1 MIIYRIMEMVNLP
14 CAQQLKKVC
23 MYKQMYKTSQ
33 PLCRW
38 MTSGCTRVIS
48 IRLEGSRTPA
58 GEIQEALSSL
68 KGMGKWNWLGF
79 LRWHYFEP
87 KIYVWVIFWYMHILW
102 CPVPYKR
109 SGGISIMKTDK
120 GRDKLPPK
128 SFFLKTFFDH

>member
-1 MIIYRIMEMVNLP
+1 MRLINIEMDQNDHRIMEMVNLP

-79 LRWHYFEP
+79 LRWHSFKAQNLCLGDILVHAYF
-87 KIYVWVIFWYMHILW
+87 M
-102 CPVPYKR
+102 VPSPIQTIRRYKYNEN
-109 SGGISIMKTDK
+109 
-120 GRDKLPPK
+120 
-128 SFFLKTFFDH
+128 